1 MPSSSHCALARRKR
15 TKRKEKLL
23 YYNSVL
29 LPKCVSLEMGEWA
42 TLSDLASG
50 DLEMAELLMLGRAMY
65 LWEQRKGLRLAT
77 VQGPLALSLL
87 LYLLCVLLYTDVQ
100 TICPNQ
106 KSDQD
111 SPQSLP
117 AFSMVALWSFM
128 TLLVPLHLAFLC
140 PQPIADIVV
149 SQEQQDTDA
158 LI

>member
-1 MPSSSHCALARRKR
+1 
-15 TKRKEKLL
+15 
-23 YYNSVL
+23 
-29 LPKCVSLEMGEWA
+29 
-42 TLSDLASG
+42 
-50 DLEMAELLMLGRAMY
+50 MAELLMLGRAVY

-117 AFSMVALWSFM
+117 AFSMVAL
-128 TLLVPLHLAFLC
+128 
-140 PQPIADIVV
+140 
-149 SQEQQDTDA
+149 
-158 LI
+158 